1 MTLAMPPS
9 SPAPPTH
16 LAINEVRTPEQLV
29 HFREAAFQ
37 GFGYLVA
44 AAHMF
49 LKERLLALPQ
59 VRLYS
64 GLVDGEARWSRRQ

>member
-1 MTLAMPPS
+1 MS
-9 SPAPPTH
+9 SCQVNYAPWKS
-16 LAINEVRTPEQLV
+16 RLV